1 MNKHWKRNQQNG
13 FILSVDGQEIGEM
26 NVNFSGLNKSATFNI
41 RQDQLTRSIPSFF
54 ILDLKVVEGK
64 FSISAA
70 PPGPQILPS
79 HFFRIVTI

>member
-41 RQDQLTRSIPSFF
+41 RQDSSPF
-54 ILDLKVVEGK
+54 
-64 FSISAA
+64 
-70 PPGPQILPS
+70 PPGDFGIQAW
-79 HFFRIVTI
+79 